1 MTEKQREKDENMKA
15 DTQTMRQKKKKHKN
29 KETNRRTV
37 EQAQTKLEKG
47 GGRKEQEINKLNI
60 LLD

>member
-1 MTEKQREKDENMKA
+1 MKA

-60 LLD
+60 LLSNIFLL